1 MTKNCE
7 TFIEQTH
14 RRAEET
20 LEFKLTRPKKTFLF
34 NLPTS
39 IEGSWMI
46 GLTSLEEY
54 NSTFN
59 ITEENNKIELYNIPG
74 QKIGDVSYTKVRD
87 EIERGLDVSDSTAT
101 DLLDDLLGPII
112 FDG

>member
-1 MTKNCE
+1 MKRLLNKH
-7 TFIEQTH
+7 IEERKRHWNSNLRDQ
-14 RRAEET
+14 
-20 LEFKLTRPKKTFLF
+20 KKTFHF

-39 IEGSWMI
+39 IEASWMI
-46 GLTSLEEY
+46 GLMSLEEY

-87 EIERGLDVSDSTAT
+87 EIERGLDVSDITAT